1 MPIFLFCKYM
11 EKIAKNTTES
21 WCLLLADD
29 LQNYKGL
36 GRGLAGSVGW
46 AFAVQA

>member
-1 MPIFLFCKYM
+1 MLIFLFCKYM
-11 EKIAKNTTES
+11 GMIAKNMTES
-21 WCLLLADD
+21 WCLLLADS

-36 GRGLAGSVGW
+36 GTGLADSVGW